1 MQIYKLL
8 LFGLHFLFFFHTI
21 TNDCCLIINPNKK
34 APSGELKC
42 FSSFE
47 KIEMYNQNHTLDKL
61 SYSFVQQKGKKI
73 IFLQKR

>member
-1 MQIYKLL
+1 MIVIVLIYRSPLK
-8 LFGLHFLFFFHTI
+8 
-21 TNDCCLIINPNKK
+21 KK
-34 APSGELKC
+34 APCGEHGC